1 MSNLT
6 KGLILVV
13 VILAIGAGLVVW
25 KKKVGGQSNESFNQI
40 TRPEIEALLADVAK
54 TNPMVLKRLAED
66 PEMKKQQIDN
76 LKQLLAFA
84 SEAQHEGLTADP
96 TNRQELENIRAEI
109 LAVNYDREINKDKGP
124 MPPFGFITEDQISA
138 FWAGETPSGS
148 GQGWFAGLMEK
159 IGLGAPTE
167 QRSHDDEFADF
178 LATKIAVLKS
188 SSPEMKD
195 REISDEERTQ
205 AKDIFAKTRI
215 YRAEYLQKMNAGELA
230 PEFITKA
237 NLQVKLQQA
246 QYLARLYSEKR
257 ADTDKVTDEDVAK
270 YISEHPELSP
280 DAKRAQAQQILD
292 RAKAGEDFAALA
304 NEFTQDPG
312 NKGPDGTPQ
321 GGIYKDVPKGRM
333 VVPFENAALALE
345 AGQVSPE
352 LVETDYGFHII
363 KLERKLGPSA
373 NKDAS
378 KDNKTPAEDTY
389 DVRHIL
395 ISTGYKDPDKP
406 NAREMP
412 VKDYVR
418 SKLEEDK
425 EKKLVED
432 LIAKNHIQVPDDFT
446 IPEVT
451 DDQIQQMRQ
460 KQQPQMPQGM
470 PPGVQVTGPD
480 GKPVKPDDKKDAKKA
495 EPKKK

>member
-1 MSNLT
+1 M
-6 KGLILVV
+6 V

-40 TRPEIEALLADVAK
+40 SRPEIEALLADVAK
-54 TNPMVLKRLAED
+54 TNPMVLKRLADD

-84 SEAQHEGLTADP
+84 SEAQREGLTADP
-96 TNRQELENIRAEI
+96 TNRQELQNIRAEI
-109 LAVNYDREINKDKGP
+109 LAVNYDREMNKDKGP
-124 MPPFGFITEDQISA
+124 MPPFGFITEDMINA
-138 FWAGETPSGS
+138 FWAGETPSGG

-178 LATKIAVLKS
+178 LATKIAVLKA

-215 YRAEYLQKMNAGELA
+215 YLAEYNQKANAGELA
-230 PEFITKA
+230 PEFVTKA

-246 QYLARLYSEKR
+246 QYLAKLYSEKR
-257 ADTDKVTDEDVAK
+257 ADTDKVTDEDITK

-280 DAKRAQAQQILD
+280 ETKRAQAQQILD
-292 RAKAGEDFAALA
+292 RAKTGEDFAALA

-312 NKGPDGTPQ
+312 NKGPDGTLQ

-345 AGQVSPE
+345 EGQVSPE
-352 LVETDYGFHII
+352 LVETDYGYHII
-363 KLERKLGPSA
+363 KLERKLGPSSNKDA
-373 NKDAS
+373 NKDKDKDKSGGGAS
-378 KDNKTPAEDTY
+378 GDTY

-418 SKLEEDK
+418 GKLEEDK
-425 EKKLVED
+425 EKNLVAE
-432 LIAKNHIQVPDDFT
+432 LIAKNNVQVPDDFT

-451 DDQIQQMRQ
+451 DDQIQQMKQ

-470 PPGVQVTGPD
+470 PPGVQVNGPD
-480 GKPVKPDDKKDAKKA
+480 GKPVKPDTKKP

>member
-25 KKKVGGQSNESFNQI
+25 KKKVGGQSSESFNQI

-54 TNPMVLKRLAED
+54 TNPMVLKRLKED
-66 PEMKKQQIDN
+66 PEMKKDQVKN

-84 SEAQHEGLTADP
+84 SEAQREGLTADP

-109 LAVNYDREINKDKGP
+109 LAVNYDKEINKDKGP
-124 MPPFGFITEDQISA
+124 MPPFGFITEDQINA
-138 FWAGETPSGS
+138 FWAGETPAGT
-148 GQGWFAGLMEK
+148 GQGWFAGMMEK

-167 QRSHDDEFADF
+167 QRSHDAEFADF
-178 LATKIAVLKS
+178 LDTKIKVLKA

-205 AKDIFAKTRI
+205 ARDIFAKTRI
-215 YRAEYLQKMNAGELA
+215 YRAEYLQKVNAGELA
-230 PEFITKA
+230 PEFVTKA

-270 YISEHPELSP
+270 YITEHPELSP
-280 DAKRAQAQQILD
+280 DTKRAQAQQILE

-312 NKGPDGTPQ
+312 NKGPDGTMQ

-333 VVPFENAALALE
+333 VVPFETAALALE
-345 AGQVSPE
+345 EGAVSPE

-363 KLERKLGPSA
+363 KLERKLGPSP
-373 NKDAS
+373 NKPAS
-378 KDNKTPAEDTY
+378 KDTKAPEDTY
-389 DVRHIL
+389 DARHIL
-395 ISTGYKDPDKP
+395 ISTGFKDPEKP

-418 SKLEEDK
+418 SKLEEEK

-432 LIAKNHIQVPDDFT
+432 LIAKNNIQVPDDFT
-446 IPEVT
+446 VPEVT
-451 DDQIQQMRQ
+451 EEQMQQMRE
-460 KQQPQMPQGM
+460 KQQPQMPPGGI

-480 GKPVKPDDKKDAKKA
+480 GKPVKPDAKKP